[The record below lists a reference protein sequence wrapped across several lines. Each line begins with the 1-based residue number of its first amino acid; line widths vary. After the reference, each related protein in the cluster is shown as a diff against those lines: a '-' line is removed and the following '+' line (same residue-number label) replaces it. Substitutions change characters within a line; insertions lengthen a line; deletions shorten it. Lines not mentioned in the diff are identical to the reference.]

1 MTELERCFGR
11 RRYVSGRDR
20 AALAATLQLTETQV
34 KIWFQNRRY
43 KTKRRLHRD
52 AVTSHSAAQA
62 DDDVIASEIVLPVG
76 PPPFCVANEF
86 GVRPYYRTPTIYRPL
101 PSIQRDILR

>member
-1 MTELERCFGR
+1 VTELERCFGR

-20 AALAATLQLTETQV
+20 AALAATLQLTETQI

-43 KTKRRLHRD
+43 KTKRRD
-52 AVTSHSAAQA
+52 AVTSRSAAQA

-76 PPPFCVANEF
+76 LPPFCVANEF
-86 GVRPYYRTPTIYRPL
+86 GVRPYYPTPTIYRPL
-101 PSIQRDILR
+101 PNIQRDILR